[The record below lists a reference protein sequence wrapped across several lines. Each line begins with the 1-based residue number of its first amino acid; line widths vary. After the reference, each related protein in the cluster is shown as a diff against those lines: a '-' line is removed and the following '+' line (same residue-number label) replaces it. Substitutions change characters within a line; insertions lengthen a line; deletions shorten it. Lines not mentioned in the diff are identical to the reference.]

1 MVIETGPAR
10 YSSRREEGIMFPIEF
25 WRKMVDTY
33 TELRQGLNALEMRII
48 RDQNPVLR
56 LRLNGMGC

>member
-1 MVIETGPAR
+1 
-10 YSSRREEGIMFPIEF
+10 MFPIEF